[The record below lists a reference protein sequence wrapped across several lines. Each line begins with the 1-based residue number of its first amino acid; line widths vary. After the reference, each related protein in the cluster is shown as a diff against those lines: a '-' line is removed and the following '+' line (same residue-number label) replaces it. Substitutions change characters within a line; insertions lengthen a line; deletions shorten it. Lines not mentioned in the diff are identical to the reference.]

1 MEEVSVIEPQ
11 KGYQMMSLASPADIV
26 IGGGAAGVGKTF
38 SLLLEPIRHKD
49 NPDFGGVIF
58 RRTSPQIKAQGGLWD
73 TSMSLYSLLDAT
85 PKETNS
91 SWTYSSGSRLKF
103 NHLEYE
109 KNIYDWQGAQIPFI
123 GFDELTHFSST
134 MFFYMLSR
142 NRSTCGVKPYVR
154 ATCNPDPDSW
164 VADLIAWWID
174 QETGFPI
181 PEREGVLRY
190 FMRDGDA
197 YIWGDSPEEVIEKA
211 MYLLEPI
218 LEKTDIDP
226 KSMVKSITFIS
237 GDIYSNKKLLEANPE
252 YLANLLA
259 QDEDT
264 KAQLLDGNWK
274 LRLDDKDLYDY
285 HKCRDLFTNTH
296 VKGGSKYITADIALK
311 GSDKMIILVW
321 DGFIIIDIKI
331 VDKSNGKEVIDAINE
346 LKDKHGVPNSNIAF
360 DNDGVGGFVDGFI
373 EGSVEFKNGGK
384 AKNEENYANLKTQ
397 CFYKSADRVNKG
409 GIHVLEEVENRM
421 YDNKTTIRQR
431 FMQERKAIKKFKAD
445 EDGKLRILPKKEMKK
460 LNKGESPD
468 VMDAFMMREI
478 FELTGK
484 ITVSETTESASALGF

>member
-1 MEEVSVIEPQ
+1 MEEINIIQPQ
-11 KGYQMMSLASPADIV
+11 KGYQMMSLASSADIV

-38 SLLLEPIRHKD
+38 SLLLEPLRHKD
-49 NPDFGGVIF
+49 VSDFGGVIF

-91 SWTYSSGSRLKF
+91 SWTFSSGARLKF

-109 KNIYDWQGAQIPFI
+109 KNVYDWQGSQIPFI
-123 GFDELTHFSST
+123 GFDELTHFSSN
-134 MFFYMLSR
+134 MFFYLLSR

-164 VADLIAWWID
+164 VADIISWWID
-174 QETGFPI
+174 QDTGFPI

-190 FMRDGDA
+190 FMRDGDT
-197 YIWGDSPEEVIEKA
+197 YIWGGTPEEVIKKA

-218 LEKTDIDP
+218 MAKTDIDP
-226 KSMVKSITFIS
+226 KDMVKSITFIS

-264 KAQLLDGNWK
+264 KAQLLEGNWK
-274 LRLDDKDLYDY
+274 IRLDDKDLYDY
-285 HKCRDLFTNTH
+285 HKFRDVFTNTH
-296 VKGGSKYITADIALK
+296 VKGGSKYITSDIALK
-311 GSDKMIILVW
+311 GSDKMVLWVW
-321 DGFIIIDIKI
+321 DGFIIIDVMI
-331 VDKSNGKEVIDAINE
+331 VNKSNGKQVIDAITE
-346 LKDKHGVPNSNIAF
+346 LKNKHGVPNSNITF

-373 EGSVEFKNGGK
+373 EGAIEFKNGGTP
-384 AKNEENYANLKTQ
+384 KNGENYANLKTQ
-397 CFYKSADRVNKG
+397 CYYKSADRVNNG
-409 GIHVLEEVENRM
+409 GIFILEEVANRM
-421 YDNKTTIRQR
+421 YDDKTTIRQR
-431 FMQERKAIKKFKAD
+431 LMQERKAIKKFKTD
-445 EDGKLRILPKKEMKK
+445 EDGKLRILPKSEMKK

-468 VMDAFMMREI
+468 LFDAFMEREI

-484 ITVSETTESASALGF
+484 ITISETTESASALGF